1 MRRIVSSLF
10 VIGAV
15 LALVVGA
22 GTFALFTDSQFGTG
36 DINAGTIDLYLSDN
50 RGDDNGEN
58 EFIFEDIENLLPGNS
73 VSWTM
78 VLQNRG
84 TGAWDQ
90 TDGTVTLAQVVTS
103 DPGPV
108 CNTNLVLTWDP
119 NNDGDDHGTTL
130 HVNPGNSGQGDVIAA
145 LPSTAGNDCQG
156 TVWNVTATFNVTQH

>member
-22 GTFALFTDSQFGTG
+22 GTFALFTDTQFGTG
-36 DINAGTIDLYLSDN
+36 DINAGTIDLYLSDG

-78 VLQNRG
+78 RLQNRG

-90 TDGTVTLAQVVTS
+90 TDGTVILSQTVVS
-103 DPGPV
+103 DPGNDCGTP
-108 CNTNLVLTWDP
+108 LVLTWDP
-119 NNDGDDHGTTL
+119 NNDGDDHGSTL
-130 HVNPGNSGQGDVIAA
+130 HVAPGATGEGDVIAT
-145 LPSTAGNDCQG
+145 LPSTVGNECQG
-156 TVWNVTATFNVTQH
+156 VVWNVKATFNVTQH